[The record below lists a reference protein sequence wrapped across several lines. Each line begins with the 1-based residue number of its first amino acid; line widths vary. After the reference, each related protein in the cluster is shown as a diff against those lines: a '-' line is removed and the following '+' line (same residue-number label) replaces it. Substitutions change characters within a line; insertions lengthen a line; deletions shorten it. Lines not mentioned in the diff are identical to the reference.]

1 MSNATPP
8 ADVSTKPTQR
18 FRRLR
23 IAVSVFFAVLTV
35 ALCELWVQ
43 SYNHQFSF
51 WWQYTN
57 QYSFAIAS
65 EVGSVLIGLRD
76 RERPG
81 VGFTRN
87 EIDKESADT
96 LMSVWRMET
105 NGSGFG
111 VSGSSAI
118 VPYWSIM
125 LCLAPIAALAWPSWQ
140 FSLRTM
146 LIVTTLVAFVLGL
159 GVWMAS

>member
-1 MSNATPP
+1 MDQQA
-8 ADVSTKPTQR
+8 VK
-18 FRRLR
+18 RRVR
-23 IAVSVFFAVLTV
+23 IAVSVFFGVLTV
-35 ALCELWVQ
+35 AMCVLWVR
-43 SYNHQFSF
+43 SYNHQFGV

-57 QYSFAIAS
+57 QYSFTIAS

-81 VGFTRN
+81 VGFRRN
-87 EIDKESADT
+87 KIDKESADT
-96 LMSVWRMET
+96 LMSVWEMET
-105 NGSGFG
+105 NGLGFG

-125 LCLAPIAALAWPSWQ
+125 LCLATIAALAWPSWQ

-146 LIVTTLVAFVLGL
+146 FITTTLVAGLLGL
-159 GVWMAS
+159 VCYSVR